1 MTKKF
6 KPIYTEEG
14 LSQLAGR
21 RKASEAMESFQI
33 ISVQLLNANPHQPR
47 IQISEEEI
55 DELVQSIR
63 DKGFLQPL
71 LARLEETGSYTLI
84 AGHRRLQAALRA
96 GITHVPIIEKK
107 VSDDDLLSYALAEN
121 IQRVK
126 LHPVDQAKAFGKI
139 LEKNQ
144 GNETHAAKELNISRT
159 SFIRYTE
166 PLKLSE
172 EILAIAG
179 SIPDIS
185 WSQLLGLVKIPESRR
200 LSAAKMMAGEGFPKS
215 PVPSPARTTKK
226 GITYKITTPSNTSF
240 KIELRTRKKDPQLSE
255 VIEAVRALLLELENQ
270 KESEAE

>member
-21 RKASEAMESFQI
+21 RKASEAIESFHVV
-33 ISVQLLNANPHQPR
+33 SVQLLNANPHQPR

-71 LARLEETGSYTLI
+71 LARLEETGAYTLI

-144 GNETHAAKELNISRT
+144 GNETRAAKELNISRT

-200 LSAAKMMAGEGFPKS
+200 LSAVKMMAGEEFPKS
-215 PVPSPARTTKK
+215 PMPSPVSTTKK

-270 KESEAE
+270 KESKTE